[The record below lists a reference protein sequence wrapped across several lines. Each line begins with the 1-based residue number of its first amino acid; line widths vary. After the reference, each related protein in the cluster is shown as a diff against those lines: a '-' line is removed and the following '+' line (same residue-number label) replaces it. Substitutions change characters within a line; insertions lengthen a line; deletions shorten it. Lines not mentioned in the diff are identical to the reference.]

1 MPNRIIKESVC
12 VSEQI
17 DQLTP
22 FEEVFFYRLLVNC
35 DDYGCFDARERVVS
49 SRLFPLRDIKTADI
63 TKTLKRLENVG
74 LIRLYSVGGRPYLFV
89 CKWGEHQRLRV
100 SKHKYPTPE
109 DADSCAELPQVAASC
124 GEMRLESESER
135 ESEYESEQR
144 KPQKRFTPPTIDEVK
159 EYCDELKYH
168 IDPQYFIDYYETRGW
183 ELKPGQKVKDW
194 KACIRTWKKRDSI
207 NPAFVVMNA
216 KDVHGYGQRDYS
228 GEQQKALERMMN
240 DTWGDE
246 PEGVKEKA

>member
-63 TKTLKRLENVG
+63 TKTMKRLENVG

-100 SKHKYPTPE
+100 SKHKYPMPE
-109 DADSCAELPQVAASC
+109 DADSCADLPQVAASC
-124 GEMRLESESER
+124 GEMRLESESEI
-135 ESEYESEQR
+135 EYESEKR
-144 KPQKRFTPPTIDEVK
+144 KPQKRFTPPTVDEVK

-168 IDPQYFIDYYETRGW
+168 IDPQYFIDYYTTRGW

-207 NPAFVVMNA
+207 NPARVAVNA

-246 PEGVKEKA
+246 PEGVQEKA